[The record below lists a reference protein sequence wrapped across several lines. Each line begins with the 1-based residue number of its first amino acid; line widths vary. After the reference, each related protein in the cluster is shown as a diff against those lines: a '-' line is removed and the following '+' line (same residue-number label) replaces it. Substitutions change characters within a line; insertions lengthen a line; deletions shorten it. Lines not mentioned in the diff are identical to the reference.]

1 MYYKFEDTEGIV
13 RCRKFEERQTIQWSI
28 EKKDIRQ
35 TMADKILHR
44 D

>member
-1 MYYKFEDTEGIV
+1 MYYKFEDTKGVV
-13 RCRKFEERQTIQWSI
+13 RCRKLEEIQTIQWSK
-28 EKKDIRQ
+28 EKKTIRQ